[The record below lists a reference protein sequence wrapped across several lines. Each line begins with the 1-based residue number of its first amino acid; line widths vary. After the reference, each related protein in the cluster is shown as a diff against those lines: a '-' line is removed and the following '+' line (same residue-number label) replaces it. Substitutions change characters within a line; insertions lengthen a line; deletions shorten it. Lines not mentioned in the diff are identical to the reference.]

1 MSENAAKLKDTYG
14 EKQPVELEGPAML
27 GCEGV
32 FYKCPAILDA
42 DTVLSRSDMQKRIRD
57 FLYEQ
62 LNTEDR
68 GLTACLIIHTLNK
81 DSDKVNITEPMF
93 LVSQFLHSYAAHS

>member
-1 MSENAAKLKDTYG
+1 MSAEAEKLKDTYG
-14 EKQPVELEGPAML
+14 EKAPVELEGPSML

-32 FYKCPAILDA
+32 YYKCPAILEP
-42 DTVLSRSDMQKRIRD
+42 DTVLPRIDMQKRIRD

-81 DSDKVNITEPMF
+81 DSDKVYKKI
-93 LVSQFLHSYAAHS
+93 VVDAQ